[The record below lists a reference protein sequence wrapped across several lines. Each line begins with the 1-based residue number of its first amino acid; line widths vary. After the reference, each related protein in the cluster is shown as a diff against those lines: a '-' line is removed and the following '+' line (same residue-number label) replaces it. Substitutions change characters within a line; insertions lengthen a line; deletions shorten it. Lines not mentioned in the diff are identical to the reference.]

1 MTGNSGHG
9 IPDDIGRFILTSI
22 PSVPYLE
29 AMLLL
34 RREHAVEWTSSQLAE
49 RLYLPEAQA
58 IELLHNLEAAGIAA
72 RLGGEGASFQYAPS
86 PELAQILDRVAQCY
100 ATNLRP
106 VTNLI
111 HSRVDRRAYQFADAF
126 RLRKDS

>member
-1 MTGNSGHG
+1 MTGNSGDG
-9 IPDDIGRFILTSI
+9 IPDDIGRFILTSV

-34 RREHAVEWTSSQLAE
+34 RREYAVAWTSSELAA

-58 IELLHNLEAAGIAA
+58 IELLHTLEAAGIAA
-72 RLGGEGASFQYAPS
+72 RLGGEGTSYRYAPS

-111 HSRVDRRAYQFADAF
+111 HSRVDRRAYQFAEAF

>member
-1 MTGNSGHG
+1 MTGNR

-29 AMLLL
+29 ALLLL
-34 RREHAVEWTSSQLAE
+34 RRESTVAWTSSELAA
-49 RLYLPEAQA
+49 RLYLPEAQT
-58 IELLHNLEAAGIAA
+58 IELLQNLEAAGIAA
-72 RLGGEGASFQYAPS
+72 RRGSASAVSHQYQPS
-86 PELAQILDRVAQCY
+86 PELAQMLDRVAQCY
-100 ATNLRP
+100 ATSLRL
-106 VTNLI
+106 VTDLI

>member
-1 MTGNSGHG
+1 MTGNS

-29 AMLLL
+29 AMMLL
-34 RREHAVEWTSSQLAE
+34 RRESTVAWTASELAA

-58 IELLHNLEAAGIAA
+58 IELLQNLEAGGIAA
-72 RLGGEGASFQYAPS
+72 RQGGEAGTSYQYQPS
-86 PELAQILDRVAQCY
+86 LELGHILDRVAQCY
-100 ATNLRP
+100 ATSLRP

>member
-1 MTGNSGHG
+1 MTGNR

-29 AMLLL
+29 ALLLL
-34 RREHAVEWTSSQLAE
+34 RRESAMAWTSSELAR
-49 RLYLPEAQA
+49 RLYLPETQTA
-58 IELLHNLEAAGIAA
+58 ELLQNLEAAGIAA
-72 RLGGEGASFQYAPS
+72 RTGAEPDLSYQYQPA
-86 PELAQILDRVAQCY
+86 PELAQMLDRVAQCY
-100 ATNLRP
+100 ATSLRP
-106 VTNLI
+106 VTDLI

>member
-1 MTGNSGHG
+1 MTGNR

-29 AMLLL
+29 ALLLL
-34 RREHAVEWTSSQLAE
+34 RRESTMGWTSSQLAR
-49 RLYLPEAQA
+49 RLYLPDAQTA
-58 IELLHNLEAAGIAA
+58 ELLHNLEAAGIAA
-72 RLGGEGASFQYAPS
+72 RNGTEADLCYQYQPA
-86 PELAQILDRVAQCY
+86 PELAQMLDQVAQCY
-100 ATNLRP
+100 STRLRA
-106 VTNLI
+106 VTDLI

>member
-1 MTGNSGHG
+1 MPADP
-9 IPDDIGRFILTSI
+9 IPDEIGRFILTSI

-29 AMLLL
+29 ALLLL
-34 RREHAVEWTSSQLAE
+34 RRESTLAWTSSQLAR

-58 IELLHNLEAAGIAA
+58 AELLHNLEAASIAA
-72 RLGGEGASFQYAPS
+72 RKGTEADLSYQYQPA
-86 PELAQILDRVAQCY
+86 PELAQMLDQVAQCY
-100 ATNLRP
+100 STRLRA
-106 VTNLI
+106 VTDLI